1 MPCERKHI
9 EAIRKAWVMYKNDHH
24 NPVPWK
30 WERTLDNSID
40 TALAACDES
49 QWRGMDSAPKDGTL
63 LWLAWKDE
71 DGWCRGTGLW
81 ESGAWRDL
89 SSCEDCD
96 RYLGSEIPPTHWM
109 PLPAAPEV
117 K

>member
-49 QWRGMDSAPKDGTL
+49 QWRGMESAPKDERDLL
-63 LWLAWKDE
+63 LWCPDLSPCPTVGYCDR
-71 DGWCRGTGLW
+71 RGTW
-81 ESGAWRDL
+81 AESV
-89 SSCEDCD
+89 SCESC
-96 RYLGSEIPPTHWM
+96 EPTHWM

-117 K
+117 KP